1 MTPTMLLVMDYS
13 PSMPD
18 PTMDRL
24 MISSLHDLHLRI
36 FHSLPLLFIAFIAA
50 LTPCLR
56 AGEPVIHEMPGKASP
71 RFAVR
76 ADGRQLPV
84 ASFKDVHYAHFSMS
98 DAVEIA
104 VTALDG
110 PVKVARVQ
118 PTAYGLKAAIE
129 GVVVRFTVPRPM
141 ALVVQLDFREKLF
154 LFADPPVDPVPA
166 TAVNAAALGAKG
178 DGKTDNTAVLQK
190 AIDDLPAGGTLF
202 IPAGHFR
209 SGSLRLRSH
218 MRLHLAAG
226 ALLQASDDH
235 TRIAP
240 IPGWE
245 ATIAFLTGASLERLS
260 ITGAGTID
268 GNGYVVRKARE
279 AALGIRKQAGRLL
292 YLVNSKDVTIR
303 GVTLRD
309 SYSWNVNLM
318 RCDRVRIAWMKVLS
332 DVRLSNHD
340 GLDVVGCSDVEVS
353 DCFLFTEDDGLSP
366 KAAEGREV
374 SENHVYRNLV
384 IWAHKAN
391 GIRVG
396 SESRCRVMRN
406 FLFEDI
412 HLLNG
417 ACGIRLDTFEG
428 AAYEDFTFRRV
439 WMEDFLQTYDAR
451 YERDRERPF
460 GSTDRSH
467 AISFLVLRQKGSPLG
482 AIRHIT
488 FEDVHWNDPRIT
500 ARFEVPDAI
509 VKERKEQAAAPL
521 ISGIIFRQCTV
532 AGKPVTAGADIGLRV
547 NDGIVSADVTFE
559 P

>member
-1 MTPTMLLVMDYS
+1 
-13 PSMPD
+13 
-18 PTMDRL
+18 
-24 MISSLHDLHLRI
+24 MISSLPDLRMRV
-36 FHSLPLLFIAFIAA
+36 FHSLPLLGMAFIAA
-50 LTPCLR
+50 LVPGLR
-56 AGEPVIHEMPGKASP
+56 AGEPVIHGVPGKTSP

-76 ADGRQLPV
+76 ADGRELPV
-84 ASFKDVHYAHFSMS
+84 VAFKDVHYAHFSMS

-110 PVKVARVQ
+110 PVKLARMQ
-118 PTAYGLKAAIE
+118 PAAYGVKAAVE
-129 GVVVRFTVPRPM
+129 GAVVRFTVPRPM

-166 TAVNAAALGAKG
+166 DAVNAATLGAVG
-178 DGKTDNTAVLQK
+178 DGSTDNTAVLQK
-190 AIDDLPAGGTLF
+190 AIDDLPEDGTLLL
-202 IPAGHFR
+202 PAGHFR
-209 SGSLRLRSH
+209 SGSLRLRSR

-245 ATIAFLTGASLERLS
+245 ATIAFLTGSNLERVS
-260 ITGAGTID
+260 ITGAGTLD

-292 YLVNSKDVTIR
+292 YLVNSKDITIR

-353 DCFLFTEDDGLSP
+353 DCFLFTEDDGLTP
-366 KAAEGREV
+366 KAAERREV
-374 SENHVYRNLV
+374 SEKHVYRNLV

-412 HLLNG
+412 HILNG
-417 ACGIRLDTFEG
+417 ADGIRLDTIEG
-428 AAYEDFTFRRV
+428 AIYEDMTFRNIHI
-439 WMEDFLQTYDAR
+439 EDLLQHYDALH
-451 YERDRERPF
+451 ERDRERRPS
-460 GSTDRSH
+460 GQPSY
-467 AISFLVLRQKGSPLG
+467 ALVLFIDRQKSSLPLG
-482 AIRHIT
+482 GIRRIT
-488 FEDVHWNDPRIT
+488 FEGLHWADARYRARIDM
-500 ARFEVPDAI
+500 PDALRQTLRQEKI
-509 VKERKEQAAAPL
+509 PPP
-521 ISGIIFRQCTV
+521 ISDITFRGCTI
-532 AGKPVTAGADIGLRV
+532 AGKPALSPADLGLPTQ
-547 NDGIVSADVTFE
+547 DGVVSAGVRVE